1 MRKLIISVALAST
14 AAMAAPAGPAAAQYQ
29 NPYGGGYQSRGYED
43 QGYGGRG
50 DNRYG
55 YQQGQQIQ
63 QRIYQLRERIQ
74 RVIRRGMVSRG
85 DVFRLQRELDQI
97 ERRYDQ
103 FARNGLDQRE
113 QYDLQVRIQRLQERV
128 GDGRR
133 DARGYNDDR
142 RYNGDDRRFDDRRYN
157 DDDRR
162 DRDDRDRDYR

>member
-14 AAMAAPAGPAAAQYQ
+14 AAMAAPAAAQYQ
-29 NPYGGGYQSRGYED
+29 NPYGGGYQSNGHEN

-74 RVIRRGMVSRG
+74 RVIRRGTVSRG
-85 DVFRLQRELDQI
+85 DAFRLQRELDQI

-113 QYDLQVRIQRLQERV
+113 QYDLQERIQRLQEQVR
-128 GDGRR
+128 DGRR

-142 RYNGDDRRFDDRRYN
+142 RYNGDDRRYN
-157 DDDRR
+157 DDDRH
-162 DRDDRDRDYR
+162 DGDDRDRDYR